1 MNCFDKIEFFKVE
14 LKDSTKDK
22 LDEFL
27 KEFID
32 KGYKV
37 ISIKKD
43 RYCDPSI
50 QIGSYQLY
58 THDMYEIRLKKI

>member
-1 MNCFDKIEFFKVE
+1 MDKNSRTEFFKVE
-14 LKDSTKDK
+14 LKDSTGDK
-22 LDEFL
+22 LNEFL

-37 ISIKKD
+37 VSIKKN

-58 THDMYEIRLKKI
+58 THDMYEIKLEK